1 MTTPFPGYPDFPPP
15 RRQQAGNGGLVAL
28 LIVVVIAGAIG
39 FLVSRWLERGTP
51 AVQMRPVAP
60 RGDLAA
66 DEKNAI
72 EVYNQTTSSVVFI
85 STLTERVDLLS
96 RNVQEIPQGTGS
108 GFVWDDAGDIVTNFH
123 VIRGASGA
131 RVTMS
136 DHTAYS
142 ADLVGSSPDDDIAIL
157 RIHAPKA
164 KLRPIL
170 VGSSHDLQVGQRV
183 YAIGDPFGLDQTM
196 THGIVSALGRTIQ
209 SVANTP
215 ISNVIQTDAAINPGN
230 SGGPLIDSSG
240 RLIGVNTAIYSPS
253 GSSAGIGFAIP
264 VDSVRRVS
272 ADLIAHGKVIR
283 PSLGLALA
291 DQLSDVITSQ
301 MGVQGVLA
309 VGVRPDS
316 PAARAGIRGTQRLED
331 GTISPGDVI
340 QAVDGKKVTNAG
352 ELNAAIREH
361 KAGDTVKLTIYREGK
376 PMEVD
381 VQLGEPKGNAE

>member
-1 MTTPFPGYPDFPPP
+1 
-15 RRQQAGNGGLVAL
+15 L
-28 LIVVVIAGAIG
+28 LVVVAIAAAIG
-39 FLVSRWLERGTP
+39 FFASRWIERGTP
-51 AVQMRPVAP
+51 AVEMRPVTP

-72 EVYNQTTSSVVFI
+72 QVYNQTTPSVVFI
-85 STLTERVDLLS
+85 STLVERVDLLS
-96 RNVQEIPQGTGS
+96 RNVTEIPQGTGS
-108 GFVWDDAGDIVTNFH
+108 GFIWDDAGDVVTNFH
-123 VIRGASGA
+123 VVRGASGA

-142 ADLVGSSPDDDIAIL
+142 ADLVGTSPDDDLAVL
-157 RIHAPKA
+157 RIRAPKD
-164 KLRPIL
+164 KLRPII

-215 ISNVIQTDAAINPGN
+215 INNVIQTDAAINPGN

-264 VDSVRRVS
+264 VDSVRRVI
-272 ADLIAHGKVIR
+272 ADLIAHGKVVR

-291 DQLSDVITSQ
+291 DQLSDAITSQ

-309 VGVRPDS
+309 VGVRPTS

-361 KAGDTVKLTIYREGK
+361 KPGDTVKLTIYRDGK
-376 PMEVD
+376 PMEVN
-381 VQLGEPKGNAE
+381 VQLGEPGEGT